1 MDINEIIDSGLLELY
16 VLDLTTAEQTKQ
28 VEDWR
33 VQYPQ
38 LNDEIAKIEQAVA
51 AYVQQ
56 FAAEP
61 PADLKEKILAKLGI
75 DLKTVVPHK
84 VTLQL
89 KWMRF
94 AAAASIAL
102 LLGSVVLN
110 VIYFNNWKKSQQQV
124 AQLEGERGNILA
136 EADIQKA
143 TLNKYSG
150 ELKILK
156 SPSLKVV
163 ALNSVKEGVDARVTV
178 YWDTED
184 QEIFVN
190 INNLPDAPADK
201 QYQLWALVDGKPVDA
216 GVMELTLDNLQKLKS
231 IEKAQAFAI
240 TLENKGG
247 AVSPTLEQMI
257 VLGTV

>member
-28 VEDWR
+28 VDDWR
-33 VQYPQ
+33 VQYPL
-38 LNDEIAKIEQAVA
+38 LNDEIAKIEQTVA

-56 FAAEP
+56 YATEP
-61 PADLKEKILAKLGI
+61 PADLKEKILEQLGI
-75 DLKTVVPHK
+75 DFKAAPHK

-94 AAAASIAL
+94 AAAASIVL
-102 LLGSVVLN
+102 LLGSVILN

-143 TLNKYSG
+143 TLDKYSG

-163 ALNSVKEGVDARVTV
+163 ALNSVKDGVDARVTV
-178 YWDTED
+178 YWDTEGED
-184 QEIFVN
+184 IFVN

-231 IEKAQAFAI
+231 IDKAQAFAI

-247 AVSPTLEQMI
+247 AISPTLEQMI

>member
-16 VLDLTTAEQTKQ
+16 VLDLTTAEQTKL

-38 LNDEIAKIEQAVA
+38 LNDEIAKIEQTVA

-56 FAAEP
+56 YATEP
-61 PADLKEKILAKLGI
+61 PADLKEKILAQLGI
-75 DLKTVVPHK
+75 DLKAAPHK

-94 AAAASIAL
+94 AAAASIVL

-110 VIYFNNWKKSQQQV
+110 VIYFNNWKTSQQQV
-124 AQLEGERGNILA
+124 AQLEGEKGNILA
-136 EADIQKA
+136 EADVQKA

-150 ELKILK
+150 ELQILK

-163 ALNSVKEGVDARVTV
+163 ALNSVKEGVNARVTV
-178 YWDTED
+178 YWDTEGED
-184 QEIFVN
+184 IFVN
-190 INNLPDAPADK
+190 INNLPDAPSDK

-216 GVMELTLDNLQKLKS
+216 GVMELTLGNLQKLKS
-231 IEKAQAFAI
+231 IDKVQAFAI